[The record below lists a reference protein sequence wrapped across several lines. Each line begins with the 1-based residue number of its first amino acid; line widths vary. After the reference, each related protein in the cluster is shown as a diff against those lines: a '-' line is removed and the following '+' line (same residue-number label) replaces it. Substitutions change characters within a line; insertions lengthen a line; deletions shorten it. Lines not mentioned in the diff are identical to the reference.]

1 MSRPTPRLARLAAW
15 IAIPAALVA
24 SGLVVSQASYSA
36 FSSTTANPTSNWTAG
51 SVALTDDDGG
61 TTADGSTGA
70 AMFQA
75 TNLKPGSTGS
85 KCIAVTSTGSL
96 ASAVKLYSSSYST
109 TKALGDNITLNITQ
123 GTGGGF
129 GSCTGYTPA
138 QGAAGAVYSGTVAGL
153 STAATNYGNGVGTWA
168 TVGGTT
174 PEVRT
179 YQVTYT
185 VNSAATNAQQG
196 GTAAIAL
203 TWEAQNS

>member
-36 FSSTTANPTSNWTAG
+36 FSSSTANPTSNWTAG
-51 SVALTDDDGG
+51 TVALTDDDGG
-61 TTADGSTGA
+61 TTADASTGT

-75 TNLKPGSTGS
+75 TNLKPGSTAS

-96 ASAVKLYSSSYST
+96 ASAVKLYSSSYT
-109 TKALGDNITLNITQ
+109 TSKDLGANITLNITQ

-129 GSCTGYTPA
+129 GSCTGYTA
-138 QGAAGAVYSGTVAGL
+138 LTGSAGSVYSGTVAGL
-153 STAATNYGNGVGTWA
+153 STAATSYSNGLGAWTPTGTA
-168 TVGGTT
+168 SET
-174 PEVRT
+174 RT

-185 VNSAATNAQQG
+185 VNAAATNAQQG